1 MKILRTYILKDF
13 ISTFIFSILMLTG
26 IILTGN
32 LIKVVDMVVRKGVFI
47 IDAIRLLAIFVPF
60 TLRFTIPLSFLL
72 GILLT
77 IGRLISD
84 NEIIAI
90 KMAGISIFKILN
102 IFLILGIIFSL
113 LLFILNDKFIP
124 GFQYKYRK
132 IIKGIYSKN
141 LSALIE
147 PGVFLDDFKNYI
159 LYVSDKDQYNLKN
172 IFIYETGEE
181 AISKVTFAKKGRFI
195 VEKNILKMEL
205 EDGFRDEVK
214 SDNKKE
220 LYRMNFRKFFMEIPI
235 EEKKANSIRQKPC
248 DMSLEEIKLRIG
260 YFRKKGL
267 EPLDLIFEYYQR
279 INYSF
284 SVITFI
290 LLGFGASLKIRHREK
305 TINFGIAFLLAGLYY
320 LISILSQTLVH
331 YHLISPLIGSS
342 LANMVFGFIGVYF
355 IWKNA
360 YN

>member
-13 ISTFIFSILMLTG
+13 FSTFIFSILILTT

-32 LIKVVDMVVRKGVFI
+32 LIKIIDMVVRKGVFI
-47 IDAIRLLAIFVPF
+47 IDAIKIIAVFIPF

-77 IGRLISD
+77 MGRLISD

-90 KMAGISIFKILN
+90 KMSGISIFKILN

-113 LLFILNDKFIP
+113 LLFILNDKFIS

-159 LYVSDKDQYNLKN
+159 LYISDKDQYNLKN
-172 IFIYETGEE
+172 IFIYETGGN
-181 AISKVTFAKKGRFI
+181 ATSKVTFAKKGRFV

-205 EDGFRDEVK
+205 EDGFRDEMK
-214 SDNKKE
+214 ATDKKE
-220 LYRMNFRKFFMEIPI
+220 LYRMNFKKFFMEIPI
-235 EEKKANSIRQKPC
+235 EEKKVDTIRQKPC
-248 DMSLEEIKLRIG
+248 DMSLEEIKLQIG
-260 YFRKKGL
+260 YLRKKGI
-267 EPLDLIFEYYQR
+267 EPVNLIFEYHQR

-290 LLGFGASLKIRHREK
+290 LLGFGASLKIKHREK
-305 TINFGIAFLLAGLYY
+305 TINFGIAFLSAGFYY

-331 YHLISPLIGSS
+331 YRLISPILGSW
-342 LANMVFGFIGVYF
+342 LANIIIGFIGVYL
-355 IWKNA
+355 IYKNA